1 MNKPKMLKIVN
12 PIMTIVFLCLAGSGL
27 AHDLIP
33 YEIFHAVH
41 GKLGFTFVLLAFTH
55 IYLNWN
61 WIKSQF
67 LKKKK

>member
-1 MNKPKMLKIVN
+1 MNKSKMLKIIN
-12 PIMTIVFLCLAGSGL
+12 PIMTIIFLCLAGSGL
-27 AHDLIP
+27 ANNFIP

-41 GKLGFTFVLLAFTH
+41 GKLGFAFVVLVLIH

-67 LKKKK
+67 FKKKK